1 MMDVTIETPRL
12 ILRQPTDADVAPLST
27 MWADPRVMA
36 NLGPVKSAADS
47 LVTLARHA
55 QWHDEGLGF
64 RAVVLRDGGAT
75 IGFCGLKR
83 GEPGTPIAGE
93 IEAGWMI
100 AADHWGRGHAGEAM
114 RAMMAWGWANTDA
127 PRIVAITAA
136 RNAASRAM
144 MEKLGMVYQAGQDFI
159 HPARGPDS
167 PLSPTVLYAIARP

>member
-1 MMDVTIETPRL
+1 
-12 ILRQPTDADVAPLST
+12 
-27 MWADPRVMA
+27 
-36 NLGPVKSAADS
+36 
-47 LVTLARHA
+47 
-55 QWHDEGLGF
+55 
-64 RAVVLRDGGAT
+64 
-75 IGFCGLKR
+75 
-83 GEPGTPIAGE
+83 
-93 IEAGWMI
+93 MI

-159 HPARGPDS
+159 HPAHGPDS